1 MVDFQY
7 NNIFVSSGLN
17 ENGFQGFTHLNDTIQ
32 QGVAL
37 LERIM
42 RCGFVGGSMLPG
54 IGFEVL
60 KSPFQTRESLSSCCL
75 QIWM

>member
-7 NNIFVSSGLN
+7 NNIYVSGGLN
-17 ENGFQGFTHLNDTIQ
+17 KNGPHGFIDLNGTIQ
-32 QGVAL
+32 RGVAL
-37 LERIM
+37 FQRI

-54 IGFEVL
+54 IGSEVS